1 MHGGLVFSASPLLV
15 CQSINYRLVFTDPFY
30 LFQLYSACS
39 PCSYKRRLL
48 QNSQPWNNAR
58 KPTAKEVFGLLLQP
72 ILVVVTSF
80 LQDAI
85 ASSFF
90 PPCLAPHKCRFA
102 SIASSLLIYSR
113 NIGGKSCAPMLELK
127 SNDADV
133 VVVRVTGRIQRVRH
147 GNHLSC
153 LGV

>member
-1 MHGGLVFSASPLLV
+1 MHKSL
-15 CQSINYRLVFTDPFY
+15 
-30 LFQLYSACS
+30 
-39 PCSYKRRLL
+39 
-48 QNSQPWNNAR
+48 

-72 ILVVVTSF
+72 ILVVGCY
-80 LQDAI
+80 
-85 ASSFF
+85 FF
-90 PPCLAPHKCRFA
+90 YRLPLRLHFATPPCLASNKCRFA

-113 NIGGKSCAPMLELK
+113 NIGGKSCAPMLGLK

-133 VVVRVTGRIQRVRH
+133 VVVRIIGRIQRVRH